1 MKKKYVLFSIV
12 IVVLLVTFVTCFNYF
27 KTTNNYVED
36 NVNNQ
41 TKITKGISMN
51 LEQTAGAG
59 DYKTVTQSS
68 WPTEGYKFNTELSR
82 CENGS
87 ELSWDDT
94 NKKVIVSGNM
104 SDKCYVYF
112 DKVLVLSEVCNDKT
126 LKDCIIAQY
135 TGTQGQ
141 NNIYYHNSSLSN
153 GAGDNSYR
161 YAGGDYQLTSK
172 AISAGFNT
180 VAAKA
185 QTSTDGVVNYYCNGI
200 KQYVGA
206 VCPTT
211 YIAYYSLQYDTTN
224 TQYQSYKEAL
234 EKAIVDGYLI
244 EDIVKNFVCFG
255 TNESTCSTDN
265 LYRIIG
271 MIDNKVKLIK
281 YDCASRNLL
290 GTSGESPYKTN
301 TPSSMYLG
309 TLTDSDSYRINSSES
324 NIWSGSPLNKINL
337 NTSFI
342 SNIGNSWAEKISTT
356 TWKVGGGTEA
366 NIYSSVPK
374 TAYQYEVGSNASSTT
389 YDAKI
394 GLMYVSDY
402 YYAAGPSAWTLVGY
416 SSSNP
421 TTDYRVAT
429 SINWMYMGI
438 DDWTLTRDTSN
449 SEMMFGIYR
458 SGYVI
463 SGFAGIDY
471 YSVRPVF
478 NLNTSVT
485 YASGS
490 GTQSDP
496 IRIN

>member
-1 MKKKYVLFSIV
+1 MNKKNKI
-12 IVVLLVTFVTCFNYF
+12 ITVVLIILIVSFVFEKIN
-27 KTTNNYVED
+27 TNNNDIYEEQ
-36 NVNNQ
+36 NINSIN
-41 TKITKGISMN
+41 KNKNMLSMN
-51 LEQTAGAG
+51 LEQTPGTG
-59 DYKTVTQSS
+59 DYKTVTQSE
-68 WPTEGYKFNTELSR
+68 WPTEGYKFNTELSK

-87 ELSWDDT
+87 SLSWDDT
-94 NKKVIVSGNM
+94 KKAVVVSGNL

-112 DKVLVLSEVCNDKT
+112 DKVLT
-126 LKDCIIAQY
+126 LANYVISQY
-135 TGTQGQ
+135 TGIQGE
-141 NNIYYHNSSLSN
+141 NFLYYHNSSLAN
-153 GAGDNSYR
+153 GVGDNSYR

-180 VAAKA
+180 VTTKTQA
-185 QTSTDGVVNYYCNGI
+185 STDGVINYYCNGT

-206 VCPTT
+206 GCPTT

-234 EKAIVDGYLI
+234 EKAIADGYLI
-244 EDIVKNFVCFG
+244 EDKVKNFVCFG

-290 GTSGESPYKTN
+290 GTSGESPYKTD
-301 TPSSMYLG
+301 PSLMYLG
-309 TLTDSDSYRINSSES
+309 TLTKIDYYNINGSSYVSNSWSD
-324 NIWSGSPLNKINL
+324 SPLNKINL

-342 SNIGNSWAEKISTT
+342 NNMGTTWTSKIATT
-356 TWKVGGGTEA
+356 TWKIGGG
-366 NIYSSVPK
+366 SSTYLTDVPA

-438 DDWTLTRDTSN
+438 DDWTLTPNTSD
-449 SEMMFGIYR
+449 SETMYGILSY
-458 SGYVI
+458 GYVT
-463 SGFAGIDY
+463 SGFVSMDNY
-471 YSVRPVF
+471 CVRPVF
-478 NLNTSVT
+478 NLDISVT
-485 YASGS
+485 YVSGN
-490 GTQSDP
+490 GTQSLP